1 MLFIFSIMTLC
12 ALAGL
17 ACVLLLSAAVIKG
30 GLSGIPSYLF
40 ACLYGSLPIC
50 ALLMTVLQMIF
61 VLSGYIPVFGHIS
74 NHIVI
79 SFDILFAE
87 SILLMLLCNT
97 TISCRSPFSK
107 A

>member
-1 MLFIFSIMTLC
+1 MLFAFTIMTLF
-12 ALAGL
+12 AFAGL

-50 ALLMTVLQMIF
+50 ALLMSVLQMIF
-61 VLSGYIPVFGHIS
+61 VLSGHIPVFGHIS

-79 SFDILFAE
+79 SFDILFVE
-87 SILLMLLCNT
+87 SILLMLLCNDI
-97 TISCRSPFSK
+97 ISCRSPFSK